1 MEEEM
6 KLERGIV
13 SSGMLTM
20 ALIATLVSGS
30 CNQSYSNTVNFKT
43 ENKEVQKVEGFN
55 EALALQR
62 VFRKIAE
69 TVMPATVNIY
79 VESEV
84 EVQNPFGQ
92 NPFFNDPFFR
102 RFFEMPEMDEEQKRK
117 MQAQGSGVIV
127 SADGY
132 IFSNH
137 HVVKNATKI
146 TVLLA
151 DNREFKA
158 KLVGADPETDVAIL
172 KIEGKDFPY
181 AAIGDSDQVQVG
193 DWAIAIGNPFGLAG
207 TFTVG
212 FVSAMGR
219 PGMNS
224 GFQSFIQ
231 SDTAVNPGN
240 SGGPLVNIQGQ
251 VIGINT
257 AIQSQSGGYQGI
269 SFAVPINTVL
279 TVARQIIDKGTVER
293 GFLGIYPDNLDET
306 TRKHFKLSSKE
317 GVIISRIVENSPAE
331 KAGLQQG
338 DIITKING
346 KDINDPAALQ
356 RMVGSLEPGSKITI
370 EYLRNNSRK
379 EVTVVLARRGEKVA
393 EGNDRIPDKDQ
404 QGPDSGNFEF
414 KGATFRNPS
423 SQELQQ
429 NGAQYGVIVTDI
441 SSKSIFAGTLRPGE
455 IIVSINNTRIKNMA
469 DLKLFADSNNSTR
482 AFTLAIINRGYLYYR
497 GVEK

>member
-1 MEEEM
+1 M
-6 KLERGIV
+6 KTGKGFLSFGIIT
-13 SSGMLTM
+13 L
-20 ALIATLVSGS
+20 ALVATLISGS
-30 CNQSYSNTVNFKT
+30 CNQSYSNSVNFKT
-43 ENKEVQKVEGFN
+43 ENKEVQKVEGFTEVLN
-55 EALALQR
+55 MQK

-84 EVQNPFGQ
+84 TVQNPYGQ

-102 RFFEMPEMDEEQKRK
+102 KFFEMPEMGEDQKRK
-117 MQAQGSGVIV
+117 MQAQGSGVII
-127 SADGY
+127 SPDGY

-137 HVVKNATKI
+137 HVVKDATKI
-146 TVLLA
+146 TVMLA

-158 KLVGADPETDVAIL
+158 KLVGVDPETDVAIL
-172 KIEGKDFPY
+172 KIDGKDLPY
-181 AAIGDSDQVQVG
+181 AAIGNSDDVQVG

-207 TFTVG
+207 SFTVG
-212 FVSAMGR
+212 FVSALGR

-269 SFAVPINTVL
+269 SFAVPINTVI
-279 TVARQIIDKGTVER
+279 TVAKQILEKGTVER

-306 TRKHFKLSSKE
+306 TRKHFKLSNKE
-317 GVIISRIVENSPAE
+317 GIIISRVIENSPAQ

-346 KDINDPAALQ
+346 KEINDPAALQ
-356 RMVGSLEPGSKITI
+356 RMVGSLEPNSKISI
-370 EYLRNNSRK
+370 EYLRNNTRK
-379 EVTVVLARRGEKVA
+379 EVSVILAKRGDKVA
-393 EGNDRIPDKDQ
+393 DNDDTNANPGTDQ
-404 QGPDSGNFEF
+404 DQSSFEF
-414 KGATFRNPS
+414 KGATFRAPS
-423 SQELQQ
+423 SQELSQ

-441 SSKSIFAGTLRPGE
+441 TGKSIFSGSLRPGE
-455 IIVSINNTRIKNMA
+455 IVVGINNTRIKNMA
-469 DLKLFADSNNSTR
+469 DLKLFADSNKSTSS
-482 AFTLAIINRGYLYYR
+482 FTIAIIYKGYLYYR
-497 GVEK
+497 GVER